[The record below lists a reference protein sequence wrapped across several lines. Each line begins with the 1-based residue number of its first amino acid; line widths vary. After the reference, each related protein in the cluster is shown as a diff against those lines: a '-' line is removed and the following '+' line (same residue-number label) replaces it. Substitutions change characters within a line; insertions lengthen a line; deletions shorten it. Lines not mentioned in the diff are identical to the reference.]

1 MIRFRSLRS
10 GSSGNLLL
18 LEYEAPAAGPRPGGP
33 ARASTRL
40 LIDCGIR
47 SQRDTLRVLEAEVGL
62 SAPPAGVLVTHAHS
76 DHINYAS
83 LRVLDRLKI
92 PVYAHEQT
100 VREIRRRYLHPSRIP
115 AAADF
120 SGLQMRG
127 FGQRMRGRPNGDA
140 RKERPGASDA
150 GNQGERFE
158 IGSLSI
164 LPIPVPHA
172 PGVTTHAFAIE
183 VPATG
188 QRVLIASDFHDPE
201 AVVPHIYD
209 TDLVYL
215 ESNHDLDLLRRYWN
229 PSSRYH
235 LPNPAAGLLLNHAL
249 EMSRRPPAAIV
260 LAHLSEDRNR
270 PQLALETVQRALG
283 DRGLT
288 GDVRVMVA
296 ERYQPCDEIVL
307 EPAGR

>member
-18 LEYEAPAAGPRPGGP
+18 LEYKAPATHTSPGRRNGT
-33 ARASTRL
+33 STRL

-47 SQRDTLRVLEAEVGL
+47 SQRDTLRILESEVGL
-62 SAPPAGVLVTHAHS
+62 ADPPAGVLVTHAHS

-83 LRVLDRLKI
+83 LRVLDRLRI

-100 VREIRRRYLHPSRIP
+100 VREIRHRYLHPSRVP
-115 AAADF
+115 ASADF
-120 SGLQMRG
+120 SGLELRG
-127 FGQRMRGRPNGDA
+127 FGGRP
-140 RKERPGASDA
+140 E
-150 GNQGERFE
+150 ERFE
-158 IGSLSI
+158 IGPLSV
-164 LPIPVPHA
+164 LPIRVPHA

-183 VPATG
+183 VAATR

-229 PSSRYH
+229 PSSLYH
-235 LPNPAAGLLLNHAL
+235 LPNPAAGLLLSHTL
-249 EMSRRPPAAIV
+249 ERSRRPPEAIV
-260 LAHLSEDRNR
+260 LAHLSEERNR
-270 PQLALETVQRALG
+270 PELALETVRRALDG
-283 DRGLT
+283 AGLAA
-288 GDVRVMVA
+288 DVQLTV
-296 ERYQPCDEIVL
+296 
-307 EPAGR
+307 AGRHAASADILLVPEDRMRQ